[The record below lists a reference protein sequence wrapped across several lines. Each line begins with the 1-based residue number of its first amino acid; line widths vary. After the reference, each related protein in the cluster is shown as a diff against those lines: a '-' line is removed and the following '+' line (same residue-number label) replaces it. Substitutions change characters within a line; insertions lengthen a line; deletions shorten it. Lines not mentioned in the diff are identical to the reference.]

1 MRHDAHYVDAI
12 ARTSRSIGKTIS
24 IDQIEPNPEQPR
36 TEFGDLSELTAS
48 IKEKGVLEPLL
59 VVPKGSGKWMII
71 AGERRWRAS
80 QKAGLT
86 EVPCIEMDLDE
97 KGVAEIALI
106 ENLQRK
112 DLNVWEEADG
122 LAALAEKF
130 DYTQEEIAKKISKS
144 RSTVTELMTIAG
156 IPQSLRE
163 RCKALKLNS
172 KANLLGVARQF
183 DEAAM
188 VEYLDNLGNSKRVGR
203 TSGSSSNPTP
213 KGATAAK
220 MSDSNDT
227 SFTYKS
233 EKGDFTLTLAFA
245 ESTSQ
250 VVDKQVLRAL
260 KEAFE
265 AVRSRTV

>member
-1 MRHDAHYVDAI
+1 MRHDAHYVDTI
-12 ARTSRSIGKTIS
+12 AQKSRSIGKTIS

-59 VVPKGSGKWMII
+59 VAPRGDGKWMII

-97 KGVAEIALI
+97 KGIAEIALI

-130 DYTQEEIAKKISKS
+130 GYTQDEIAKKISKS

-156 IPQSLRE
+156 LPTPIRE
-163 RCKALKLNS
+163 RCKALKVTS
-172 KANLLGVARQF
+172 KANLLEVARQF
-183 DEAAM
+183 DESAM
-188 VEYLDNLGNSKRVGR
+188 VEFLDKIENGKKPLKSTTRKDARASKNGVTEVSSQQGDFNYRSR
-203 TSGSSSNPTP
+203 TGEFAVTVSFKTGD
-213 KGATAAK
+213 
-220 MSDSNDT
+220 SDS
-227 SFTYKS
+227 
-233 EKGDFTLTLAFA
+233 
-245 ESTSQ
+245 
-250 VVDKQVLRAL
+250 KQVLKAL

-265 AVRSRTV
+265 AVRSRLD